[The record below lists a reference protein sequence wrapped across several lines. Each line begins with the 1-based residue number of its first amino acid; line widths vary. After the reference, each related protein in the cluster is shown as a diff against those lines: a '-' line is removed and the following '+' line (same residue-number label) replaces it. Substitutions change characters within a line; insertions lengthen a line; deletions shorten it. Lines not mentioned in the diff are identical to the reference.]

1 MNGMSCSEETATE
14 EKSVLKKINEE
25 LIMKRLSLKNPQPA
39 GVAAGAALV
48 LLITAFTACA
58 EKENNKIEVK
68 TGTAAAPAQQV
79 AAAPQQAPDYL
90 DPVREMI
97 QMRREMNRFL
107 GQPFAAFSVM
117 PQLDEEL
124 ANGFSKPDMDL
135 TEKADAY
142 HVQMDLP
149 GMDKSGITVEVKD
162 NILTVKAE
170 RKQETTKKDGD
181 KLLMQER
188 SSGFMSRAVMLAKPV
203 DIDKVSADYKDGV
216 LTITLPKVH
225 VDQAPKQVS
234 IK

>member
-1 MNGMSCSEETATE
+1 MNS
-14 EKSVLKKINEE
+14 
-25 LIMKRLSLKNPQPA
+25 SLKSYY
-39 GVAAGAALV
+39 AAGAALA
-48 LLITAFTACA
+48 LILTASTACA
-58 EKENNKIEVK
+58 QKDSGKIDVK
-68 TGTAAAPAQQV
+68 TDGAAVQTV
-79 AAAPQQAPDYL
+79 AAPQTSDTL

-124 ANGFSKPDMDL
+124 ANGFSQPSMDL
-135 TEKADAY
+135 NEQADAY

-162 NILTVKAE
+162 DILTVKAE
-170 RKQETTKKDGD
+170 RKQETTKKDGN
-181 KLLMQER
+181 KVLMQER

-203 DIDKVSADYKDGV
+203 DATKVTAEYNNGV
-216 LTITLPKVH
+216 LKITLPKLH
-225 VDQAPKQVS
+225 ADQAPQRVE

>member
-1 MNGMSCSEETATE
+1 M
-14 EKSVLKKINEE
+14 KSPSHKKIYTAGTVLV
-25 LIMKRLSLKNPQPA
+25 LIL
-39 GVAAGAALV
+39 AAGAVFAQ
-48 LLITAFTACA
+48 
-58 EKENNKIEVK
+58 KESAKIDVK
-68 TGTAAAPAQQV
+68 TDGAAVQPAAQ
-79 AAAPQQAPDYL
+79 PQAPDTL

-97 QMRREMNRFL
+97 QMRREMNRFI

-124 ANGFSKPDMDL
+124 AGGFSKPDMDL
-135 TEKADAY
+135 TEQADSY

-170 RKQETTKKDGD
+170 RKQQTVKKDDNG

-203 DIDKVSADYKDGV
+203 DASKVSAEYKDGV
-216 LTITLPKVH
+216 LNITLPKVH
-225 VDQAPKQVS
+225 VDQAPQKVE